1 MPSGGVTSAQAFSRQ
16 CVAAGILAVALLVPG
31 LPQSASAQ
39 VGSALIDIRVR
50 VTDVNNEQPI
60 TAAKVEI
67 LKFPDGILR
76 QLFSDSLG
84 QVEFAGVLSN
94 QSYILRA
101 SKEGYLP
108 SEVPFDTFRGE
119 RSKQLFVS
127 LRPIEKKAPTAP
139 GDTVSAT
146 SLGAPPEAVKEL
158 REGLKMLNE
167 RKDAEGSLR
176 YFRKA
181 ISIYPKYAEA
191 HSLMGLA
198 YLQMNS
204 TAEAEIALRRAMQMD
219 AKLLTAYYPLAAL
232 LQAQKRYDE
241 AEALLNKGMEMDPQG
256 WQWPFE
262 LARCSVAR
270 NEWEKAL
277 TFAQAARERPK
288 PSPKVYLL
296 LADLYSGMGQKDKAI
311 AELEEFVRVDPQ
323 SPYMPRVQQALS
335 DLRRPN

>member
-1 MPSGGVTSAQAFSRQ
+1 MRRRRLFVSRG
-16 CVAAGILAVALLVPG
+16 CFPVAVLVVLLLALALP
-31 LPQSASAQ
+31 PDSSAQ
-39 VGSALIDIRVR
+39 VPSAAYVAISVR
-50 VTDVNNEQPI
+50 VSDVNSEQPI
-60 TAAKVEI
+60 HQARVEI
-67 LKFPDGILR
+67 LRFPNSIVQMAISDGM
-76 QLFSDSLG
+76 G
-84 QVEFAGVLSN
+84 QVEFARVRAD
-94 QSYILRA
+94 QSYVLRA
-101 SKEGYLP
+101 SKDGYLV
-108 SEVPFDTFRGE
+108 SEFEFDTRREEF
-119 RSKQLFVS
+119 SKRLFVS
-127 LRPIEKKAPTAP
+127 LQPVEKKPATAP
-139 GDTVSAT
+139 GDTVSAQ

-181 ISIYPKYAEA
+181 ISIWPKYAEA

-219 AKLLTAYYPLAAL
+219 AKLLTPYYPLAAL

-262 LARCSVAR
+262 LARCSVGR
-270 NEWEKAL
+270 NDWEKAL
-277 TFAQAARERPK
+277 SFAQVARERPK

-335 DLRRPN
+335 DLRKP